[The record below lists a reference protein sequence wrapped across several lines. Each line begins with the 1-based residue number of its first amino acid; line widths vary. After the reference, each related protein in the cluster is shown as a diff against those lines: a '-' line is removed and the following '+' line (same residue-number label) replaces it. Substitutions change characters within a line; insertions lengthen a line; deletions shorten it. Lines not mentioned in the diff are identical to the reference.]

1 MKGNKTY
8 RHEQN
13 PKEKEL
19 HDKFI
24 KEFLKNKNSMEQ
36 ISMPLN
42 ERGNPIECLSKK
54 EKEIMIST
62 IQWLGSPVGQSFLNE
77 CGFVNGRIRQID

>member
-1 MKGNKTY
+1 MKLQGNKTY

-19 HDKFI
+19 HDKYI
-24 KEFLKNKNSMEQ
+24 KHCSHKNDTMERISLPIDESGNSVAH
-36 ISMPLN
+36 
-42 ERGNPIECLSKK
+42 LSDK

-62 IQWLGSPVGQSFLNE
+62 IQWLGSPVGQSFLKD
-77 CGFVNGRIRQID
+77 CGIIIKT